1 MNRRLLPML
10 ALVAASAIAFG
21 PQLRSPLS
29 GQPPVET
36 AVHDADRQA
45 IARAAETFASA
56 FNSGDAKAVAAMWT
70 ENGESRDA
78 DGTTFVGRAA
88 IAKGYAD
95 YFKAN
100 PDAKLEVLVRSI
112 RFPAK
117 DMAVEEGLL
126 RHLPEPKGLPY
137 TTSYVAV
144 LAREGGS
151 WRIALSSATAA
162 GHNRLE
168 DLDWLAGEWTGK
180 IKDATVT
187 LSFVR
192 HAQKPLLTASF
203 TRTGPGQ
210 EKVAGNIRIAFDPE
224 TGQIR
229 SWSFEDDGAHSQSL
243 WVCDGKS
250 WILDS
255 RGVLADGTRTAE
267 RIVLQR
273 VAPDIITWR
282 SIDRAVGD
290 RHLPDTPPTR
300 LIRKTT
306 SK

>member
-1 MNRRLLPML
+1 MNRRLLQSL
-10 ALVAASAIAFG
+10 AVVAASAIAFG

-29 GQPPVET
+29 GQPPVVA

-45 IARAAETFASA
+45 IARAAEAFASA
-56 FNSGDAKAVAAMWT
+56 FNTGDAKAVAAMWT

-78 DGTTFVGRAA
+78 DGTTLVGRAA

-95 YFKAN
+95 FFKAN

-117 DMAVEEGLL
+117 DMAVEEGLV

-168 DLDWLAGEWTGK
+168 DLDWLLGEWTGK
-180 IKDATVT
+180 IKDGTVK
-187 LSFVR
+187 LAFAR
-192 HAQKPLLTASF
+192 PAQKPLMTASF
-203 TRTGPGQ
+203 TRTTPGK
-210 EKVAGNIRIAFDPE
+210 EPVVGHIRIAFDPE

-229 SWSFEDDGAHSQSL
+229 SWNFEDDGGHSQSL
-243 WVCDGKS
+243 WAYDGKS

-255 RGVLADGTRTAE
+255 RGVLADGTRTGE
-267 RIVLQR
+267 RIILQR
-273 VAPDIITWR
+273 VASDTITWR
-282 SIDRAVGD
+282 AVDRIVGD
-290 RHLPDTPPTR
+290 THLPDTPPMR
-300 LIRKTT
+300 LSRKMA